1 MERIDKVRAFIE
13 SDEYVPM
20 TRGELAE
27 VLGVPKDEKD
37 ELTKILEE
45 LQSIGVILET
55 KKRKFIPSASHGF
68 EKAVFLGTGKGYGFA
83 SLEGEDD
90 LFVPPDDTGGALDG
104 DEVLIKRS
112 GKAQKGKS
120 GEAAVIKILK
130 RAHERLV
137 GIYKAKNFYGIFIP
151 DNQKIGCDFLVADED
166 ANGALDGQKVVID
179 IERYPSREKS
189 GVGAVREILGF
200 PTDFGIDVLSV
211 VKGYGFETEFP
222 GEVIKEADDLPNSVT
237 DKAGRLDLTDSIIF
251 TIDGADTKDIDDAV
265 SIEKNGD
272 VWKLGVHIA
281 DVSNYV
287 KPYSELDD
295 EALKRGTSVYLADR
309 VIPMLPPKLSNGI
322 CSLNEGELRYAVS
335 VFMDIDKAGSVKSYS
350 FKESVIKSAA
360 KMTYD
365 DVYLLMTGEADERL
379 KKKYEAVTPS
389 ILEMRELFHV
399 LKEAS
404 HNRGT
409 IDFDMPEAKIVLNDD
424 GEVENILLRE
434 RNEAHMMI
442 EEFMVIT
449 NATVAEHMVKCS
461 LPAIYRTHEAPDGEK
476 LESFVRFAQ
485 SLGCNPPQGAV
496 TPKRLQAFLESL
508 KDEKIYSIVSTA
520 ALRSMQK
527 AKYSD
532 ENIGHYGLALG
543 FYTHFTSPIRR
554 YPDLMFHRALKA
566 AMERDKKTLE
576 YVKKAGKRAAEISS
590 EREIA
595 AERAERDTDDI
606 KKAQYMEKHVGE
618 NFDGVISSVTRFGFF
633 VALPNTV
640 EGLVRIEN
648 LSGGRY
654 EFDEDRLMIKG
665 STNCYRLG
673 DAIRITVA
681 AVNIQDGRIDFIPEG
696 MEYGKESGKADSAKQ
711 ESVSRVFHRRKNRG
725 RHRAVRNR
733 GKKRSSRKGKS

>member
-1 MERIDKVRAFIE
+1 MEKIDKVRAFIE
-13 SDEYVPM
+13 SDIYVPM

-27 VLGVPKDEKD
+27 VLGVPKDDKD
-37 ELTKILEE
+37 ELTEILTE
-45 LQSIGVILET
+45 LQSMGVIVET

-90 LFVPPDDTGGALDG
+90 LFVPPDETGGALDG

-112 GKAQKGKS
+112 GKAEKGRS
-120 GEAAVIKILK
+120 GEATVVKILK

-137 GIYKAKNFYGIFIP
+137 GIYKAKNFYGIFIS

-189 GVGAVREILGF
+189 GVGVVREILGF
-200 PTDFGIDVLSV
+200 PTDFGVDVLSV

-222 GEVIKEADDLPNSVT
+222 GEVIKEADRLPNEVS
-237 DKAGRLDLTDSIIF
+237 DKAGRLDLTDTIIF

-272 VWKLGVHIA
+272 FWRLGVHIA

-287 KPYSELDD
+287 KPYSELDN

-335 VFMDIDKAGSVKSYS
+335 VFMDIDKTGSVKSYS

-389 ILEMRELFHV
+389 ISEMRELFHV

-449 NATVAEHMVKCS
+449 NATVAEHMVKCG

-508 KDEKIYSIVSTA
+508 KDEKIYSIISTA

-618 NFDGVISSVTRFGFF
+618 SFDGVISSVTRFGFF

-665 STNCYRLG
+665 GSHSYRLG
-673 DAIRITVA
+673 DSIRITVA
-681 AVNIQDGRIDFIPEG
+681 AVNTQDGRIDFIPEG

-725 RHRAVRNR
+725 GHRAVRNR